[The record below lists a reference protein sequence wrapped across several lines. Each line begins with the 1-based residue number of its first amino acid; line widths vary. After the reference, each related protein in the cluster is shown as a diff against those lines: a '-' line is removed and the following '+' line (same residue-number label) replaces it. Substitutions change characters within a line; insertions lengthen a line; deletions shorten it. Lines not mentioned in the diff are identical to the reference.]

1 MLLQTI
7 KEKLQHKDKHEIIKQ
22 IGYNSYKKGLLV
34 LTKFIE
40 YNNISTWLQS
50 KHYDMVHTSGTFFT
64 HLCDSLEI
72 DKSVCQEYIN
82 KNTKYNLEIER
93 FLNSYV
99 FVNTNF
105 KRASQTIIS
114 LSAMESTRRIK
125 LCIEEL
131 LFKSIDDILAI
142 VSIKIKNHFIGT
154 NGILPLWGKIDNYV
168 FHFEGNKYL
177 FSNVGEYLGDG
188 DRISESKAT
197 LQIKN
202 KGIPL

>member
-7 KEKLQHKDKHEIIKQ
+7 KEKLQHKDKHELIKQ

-40 YNNISTWLQS
+40 CNNISTWLQN

-82 KNTKYNLEIER
+82 KNTEYNHEIER
-93 FLNSYV
+93 FVNSYI

-105 KRASQTIIS
+105 RRTSQTIIS

-125 LCIEEL
+125 LDIEKL
-131 LFKSIDDILAI
+131 LFKSIDEISKI
-142 VSIKIKNHFIGT
+142 VSVEIKNHFIGT

-168 FHFEGNKYL
+168 LHLNNNTYL
-177 FSNVGEYLGDG
+177 FSNMGEYLGDG
-188 DRISESKAT
+188 DCINESKAT
-197 LQIKN
+197 LKIKN
-202 KGIPL
+202 QEI